1 MLNTLTITG
10 ENALQV
16 KVFAYYAD
24 KALNK
29 LYLPDFDAKVKL
41 DYNGWDNVEFTLE
54 IPSGVQYSAKEF
66 LSLQFKLWA
75 RKELLGKLYK
85 FIIYSKD
92 KQNITKILFKVD
104 LLNKEL

>member
-1 MLNTLTITG
+1 MLHTLIITG
-10 ENALQV
+10 DNALQV
-16 KVFAYYAD
+16 KVLAYYAD

-29 LYLPDFDAKVKL
+29 LYLPDFNAIIRH
-41 DYNGWDNVEFTLE
+41 NGWDKVEFTLE